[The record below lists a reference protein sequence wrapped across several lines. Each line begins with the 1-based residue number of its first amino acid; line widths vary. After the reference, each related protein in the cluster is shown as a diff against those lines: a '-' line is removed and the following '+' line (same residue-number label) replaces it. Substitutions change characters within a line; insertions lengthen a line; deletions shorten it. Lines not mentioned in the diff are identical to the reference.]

1 MQIDFFNKPGLDLKA
16 EQRMLA
22 QGYQNV
28 VGLDEVG
35 RGALAGPVV
44 AAAVCL
50 NHSFLSRSIPS
61 SLKNVR
67 DSKKLNSR
75 QREEIAMAAKALDG
89 ISWAIGSV
97 SGKIIDQTDILT
109 ATKKAMLRAVNK
121 LPVHPSILI
130 IDGNFK
136 LPIDWPQIAR
146 PKADDQVF
154 SVALASI
161 LAKVYRDQLM
171 IRYARQF
178 PGYLFEQHK
187 GYATRQHY
195 QAITRK
201 GLCSIHRRS
210 FRLTGTWQKA

>member
-1 MQIDFFNKPGLDLKA
+1 MQIDFFNKPGLDLKV
-16 EQRMLA
+16 EQRILD

-50 NHSFLSRSIPS
+50 NRSFLSHSIPS

-67 DSKKLNSR
+67 DSKKLSVR
-75 QREEIAMAAKALDG
+75 QREEIVAAVKGMDE
-89 ISWAIGSV
+89 IYWAIGSI
-97 SGKIIDQTDILT
+97 SEKTIDRTNILV
-109 ATKKAMLRAVNK
+109 ATKKAMLRAISK
-121 LPVHPSILI
+121 LSVQPLVLI
-130 IDGNFK
+130 IDGNFE
-136 LPIDWPQIAR
+136 LPADWPQIAC

-171 IRYARQF
+171 VKYARQF

-195 QAITRK
+195 QAIAQQ
-201 GLCSIHRRS
+201 GLCPIHRRS
-210 FRLTGTWQKA
+210 FRLTGAWQKA